1 VWYSSVLCLLFDA
14 IENKNQ
20 ASCTL
25 GHDVGS
31 TACSIVHEA
40 RNTTGTGIFSCLII
54 SACTTHRLGITLSNT
69 WLLVQHTGLVLL
81 YVTLGDEFDARNC
94 TRFYVALFVVA
105 FCLHSS
111 IITREYRHVF
121 CVCTLYTG

>member
-1 VWYSSVLCLLFDA
+1 MRHGLKFT
-14 IENKNQ
+14 IKHN
-20 ASCTL
+20 L
-25 GHDVGS
+25 GICRCVFGALS
-31 TACSIVHEA
+31 
-40 RNTTGTGIFSCLII
+40 GTGIFSCLII

>member
-1 VWYSSVLCLLFDA
+1 MLDGTQGTDLNLQTNTTLVLVDVYLAHTTFVIWCHLHVWYSSVLCLLFDA

-25 GHDVGS
+25 GHEVDS

-40 RNTTGTGIFSCLII
+40 RNATGTGIFSCLII

-69 WLLVQHTGLVLL
+69 WLLVQHTG
-81 YVTLGDEFDARNC
+81 
-94 TRFYVALFVVA
+94 
-105 FCLHSS
+105 
-111 IITREYRHVF
+111 
-121 CVCTLYTG
+121 